1 MRTRIF
7 SLALVAAMLFT
18 QSAVVLAQGSTG
30 GWPAVQAIA
39 TDERLIVKLKDGKS
53 IEGDMIEASD
63 TNLSLA
69 RGKKVVNI
77 PRSDIQ
83 SIWHA
88 KGKAAKTKWALIG
101 AGVGAG
107 VGGGIGASKVS
118 RDRDDSE
125 IWLPVGLLFGA
136 GIGALGGVAVGASRR
151 SRELI
156 YYAP

>member
-1 MRTRIF
+1 MKTKIF
-7 SLALVAAMLFT
+7 SLALVVAMLVT
-18 QSAVVLAQGSTG
+18 NSAIVLAQGSTG

-39 TDERLIVKLKDGKS
+39 TNERLIVKLKDGKR

-77 PRSDIQ
+77 ARGDIQ
-83 SIWHA
+83 SIWHS

-101 AGVGAG
+101 AGLGAG

-118 RDRDDSE
+118 RFRDDSE
-125 IWLPVGLLFGA
+125 IWLPVGLIFGA
-136 GIGALGGVAVGASRR
+136 GFGALGGAVFGATRR
-151 SRELI
+151 NRDLI
-156 YYAP
+156 YYVP